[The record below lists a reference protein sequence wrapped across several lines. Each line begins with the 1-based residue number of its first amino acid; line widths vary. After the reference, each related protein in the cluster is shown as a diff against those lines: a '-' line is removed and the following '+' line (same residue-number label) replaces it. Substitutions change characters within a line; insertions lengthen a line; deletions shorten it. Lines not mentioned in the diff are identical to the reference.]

1 MATIKNAQGENVTLF
16 KDSIVK
22 IKTSENQTTIYFVD
36 GSTEVFNYNELEV
49 ARDILP
55 NLK

>member
-1 MATIKNAQGENVTLF
+1 MATIKNVQGENVTLF
-16 KDSIVK
+16 KHSIVK

-49 ARDILP
+49 TRDILP